1 MTKMQR
7 RGESDTPGRI
17 LDAAEQLVQTRGFN
31 GFSYGD
37 IASSLGVTRAS
48 LHYHFPG
55 KTELGDALIRRYAER
70 FGAALAE
77 IRARDV
83 DPPGKLEAYAEL
95 YAGVL
100 RDERMCLCGMLAAE
114 YDTLPGS
121 MRDAVV
127 RFFDASESWLE
138 DVLVEGRRAG
148 AFRFDGSAR
157 EMARLVISGLEGAM
171 LVARPYGDT
180 RRFESA
186 ASRLLASLT
195 GDAGAG
201 PP

>member
-7 RGESDTPGRI
+7 RSESDTPGRI

-37 IASSLGVTRAS
+37 IASMLGVTRAS

-55 KTELGDALIRRYAER
+55 KTELGDALIRRYADR

-77 IRARDV
+77 IGARDIH
-83 DPPGKLEAYAEL
+83 PRAKLDAYAEL

-100 RDERMCLCGMLAAE
+100 RDDRMCLCGMLVAE

-138 DVLVEGRRAG
+138 GVLTEGRRMG
-148 AFRFDGSAR
+148 AFRFEGSAR
-157 EMARLVISGLEGAM
+157 EVARLIVSGLEGAM
-171 LVARPYGDT
+171 LVARPYGDMP
-180 RRFESA
+180 RFESA
-186 ASRLLASLT
+186 AARLLTSLT
-195 GDAGAG
+195 EDVGAG